1 LIYEIRW
8 HGRAGQ
14 GIITASRLLAEA
26 ALLEGK
32 RAQAFPEF
40 GAERLG
46 APVNGFTRIAD
57 EPIDIHSQIYEPDA
71 VIVIDPSVYRIVD
84 IKKGLKEEGILIA
97 NTKESP
103 EGLKRLLSLE
113 KVRIGTIDAAKIA
126 LEIFKRPIYNTT
138 MIGAFLK
145 AVPIVSLE
153 SVAKVTLKRFPGA
166 LGERNLEAIKRSYEE
181 VVIVP

>member
-1 LIYEIRW
+1 MIYEIRW

-71 VIVIDPSVYRIVD
+71 VVVIDPSVYRVVD
-84 IKKGLKEEGILIA
+84 VKSGLKDGGFLIA
-97 NTKESP
+97 NTKENP
-103 EGLKRLLSLE
+103 EGLKRLLALDKA
-113 KVRIGTIDAAKIA
+113 KVGTIDAAKIA
-126 LEIFKRPIYNTT
+126 QEIFKRPIYNTT
-138 MIGAFLK
+138 MIGALLK

-153 SVAKVTLKRFPGA
+153 SVVKATLKRFPGA
-166 LGERNLEAIKRSYEE
+166 IGERNVEAIKRSYEE
-181 VVIVP
+181 VMMVP